1 MASDPV
7 VKTTAGKIR
16 GIVDPAT
23 GMRTWRG
30 VPYGEPTG
38 GQFRFSAPQPRQP
51 WAGTFDATEF
61 AEPAMQGTYGWN
73 DKVMGTEDC
82 LTLDIVRP
90 DTDEEL
96 PVVVYIHGGTFLTG
110 FSNEKI
116 FQGHH
121 FTSTTNIVYVSI
133 NFRLGVLGYL
143 DMRSLGEDC
152 VANPATYDQIL
163 ALQWVRDNIAAFGG
177 NPDRVTIMGAVSYT
191 HLTLPTSD
199 LV

>member
-7 VKTTAGKIR
+7 VMTTAGKIH

-38 GQFRFSAPQPRQP
+38 GKNRFSAPHARES
-51 WAGTFDATEF
+51 WSGTFDATTF

-116 FQGHH
+116 FQGHQ
-121 FTSTTNIVYVSI
+121 FAKATNIVYVSI

-152 VANPATYDQIL
+152 VATPATHDQIL
-163 ALQWVRDNIAAFGG
+163 ALQWVRDNIAAFG
-177 NPDRVTIMGAVSYT
+177 
-191 HLTLPTSD
+191 
-199 LV
+199 